1 MTVNRDF
8 YSNIYFELAKFK
20 SMVFMAGPRQVGKT
34 TLAQQIET
42 RFVNSLY
49 FNYDIIDN
57 KKELLINPFFYENL
71 NRNDLSRPLIVLDEI
86 HKYHDW
92 KNYLK
97 SLYDRDSENYNFL
110 VLGSGRLDSYQK
122 GGDSLA
128 GRYLLYHLFPF
139 TLSELANEKV
149 DFNYFFDNLQVIF
162 IKDKAKARQVWGQLS
177 ELSGFPEP
185 YLSGSKEF
193 YRMWTRNYNSQL
205 LREDIRDFIQNKK
218 ADNIALLFSLLPSK
232 VGSPL
237 SVDNLAR
244 DVSVSFDSVKNWL
257 DIFDAFF
264 LTFRISPWTARLS
277 RAISKM
283 RKLYL
288 MDYARIDSEA
298 SRFENMVALELYR
311 AVTTWNAKGFGNFSL
326 HYLRNKEKEEVDFLI
341 ADTNKPLFM
350 IETKLKDPEPSKSLR
365 KFQDTFKIPAI
376 QLLNQQDIF
385 KYYNNNSQRIL
396 ICSADQWLAVLP

>member
-1 MTVNRDF
+1 
-8 YSNIYFELAKFK
+8 
-20 SMVFMAGPRQVGKT
+20 MAGPRQVGKT

-237 SVDNLAR
+237 SVD
-244 DVSVSFDSVKNWL
+244 
-257 DIFDAFF
+257 
-264 LTFRISPWTARLS
+264 
-277 RAISKM
+277 
-283 RKLYL
+283 
-288 MDYARIDSEA
+288 
-298 SRFENMVALELYR
+298 
-311 AVTTWNAKGFGNFSL
+311 
-326 HYLRNKEKEEVDFLI
+326 
-341 ADTNKPLFM
+341 
-350 IETKLKDPEPSKSLR
+350 
-365 KFQDTFKIPAI
+365 
-376 QLLNQQDIF
+376 
-385 KYYNNNSQRIL
+385 
-396 ICSADQWLAVLP
+396 

>member
-34 TLAQQIET
+34 TLARQIET
-42 RFVNSLY
+42 RFVNRLY
-49 FNYDIIDN
+49 FNYDIIEN
-57 KKELLINPFFYENL
+57 KKELLVNPFFYENL

-97 SLYDRDSENYNFL
+97 SLYDRDSGNYNFL

-162 IKDKAKARQVWGQLS
+162 IKDKAKTRQVWDQLS

-185 YLSGSKEF
+185 YLSGSKQF
-193 YRMWTRNYNSQL
+193 YRMWTRNYSSQL

-218 ADNIALLFSLLPSK
+218 ADSIALLFSLLPSK

-311 AVTTWNAKGFGNFSL
+311 AVTTWNAEGFGNFSL

-385 KYYNNNSQRIL
+385 KYYSNNSQRIL